1 MTVPV
6 MTVVAVLMIGL
17 AATVAVGPRP
27 EVARLRRILGTD
39 RRDENGKDE
48 KGSDGRAGGHD
59 ESSRLGGRRARLWAS
74 ALAGL
79 AVALFVPF
87 PLALVAMPLVAAGTW
102 WVLGRAEPA
111 ARARERRKLDIEL
124 PLAAELLAAALSA
137 GSSIVGAVDIV
148 GNALDGPLGR
158 ALRRCAASAAVGVRP
173 EQVWAALRQEDSLVS
188 LARVL
193 DAAIVRGT
201 SPVPALHRIAED
213 ARMAARWSAQGRAR
227 ALGARAAAP
236 LGLCFLPAFVL
247 LAVVPLVATSGSGLF

>member
-1 MTVPV
+1 
-6 MTVVAVLMIGL
+6 MTVVAALVIGL
-17 AATVAVGPRP
+17 AATIVVGPRP
-27 EVARLRRILGTD
+27 AVARLRRILGTGRWD
-39 RRDENGKDE
+39 GSGSERGQSSHGSKD
-48 KGSDGRAGGHD
+48 GDDGEG
-59 ESSRLGGRRARLWAS
+59 RLSGRRARQLAS
-74 ALAGL
+74 AFAGV

-87 PLALVAMPLVAAGTW
+87 PMAVVAIPVVAAGAW

-111 ARARERRKLDIEL
+111 ARARKRRQLAIEL

-137 GSSIVGAVDIV
+137 GCSIAGAVDVV
-148 GNALDGPLGR
+148 GHALDGPLGR

-173 EQVWAALRQEDSLVS
+173 EQMWAALRDEDGLVS

-213 ARMAARWSAQGRAR
+213 ARLAARWSAQGRAR

-247 LAVVPLVATSGSGLF
+247 LAVVPLVATSGSDLF